1 MRICHTFPTTS
12 EYCCEDIKLIEGYD
26 RVVEGW
32 PKRVYFEIHHR
43 FETRDA
49 EGKPLDVL
57 VSSKLLKQKG
67 LYFQRPASELIFLT
81 EKEHYDEHW
90 NKNNLGKYIMYPD
103 GCKILASK
111 VYEDLGLRF
120 KDPGLPL
127 TAENLNAMYKF
138 RGSVT
143 KKDLS
148 CIIKIPLAKCKKKR
162 ALNGPQRRCVL
173 HVHYN

>member
-1 MRICHTFPTTS
+1 MRPYHNFPTTS

-32 PKRVYFEIHHR
+32 PKKVYFEIHHR

-57 VSSKLLKQKG
+57 VSSKLLKAKG

-90 NKNNLGKYIMYPD
+90 NANNLEKYIMYSD
-103 GCKILASK
+103 SCKILASK

-120 KDPGLPL
+120 KDPELPL
-127 TAENLNAMYKF
+127 TAENLKAMFKF
-138 RGSVT
+138 KRPVFKSDPKCMIT
-143 KKDLS
+143 
-148 CIIKIPLAKCKKKR
+148 IPISKR
-162 ALNGPQRRCVL
+162 KGTPSR
-173 HVHYN
+173 

>member
-1 MRICHTFPTTS
+1 MRLYHNFPTAS

-26 RVVEGW
+26 RMVEGW
-32 PKRVYFEIHHR
+32 RNGVYFEIHHR

-57 VSSKLLKQKG
+57 VSSKLLKAKG

-90 NKNNLGKYIMYPD
+90 NTNQLEKYIMYPD
-103 GCKILASK
+103 GWKMLASK

-120 KDPGLPL
+120 KDPELPL
-127 TAENLNAMYKF
+127 TAEDLKAYFEF
-138 RGSVT
+138 RGSLI
-143 KKDLS
+143 KKDPK
-148 CIIKIPLAKCKKKR
+148 CIVSLDELKRKR
-162 ALNGPQRRCVL
+162 ASSFTPSR
-173 HVHYN
+173 

>member
-1 MRICHTFPTTS
+1 MHRGLDMRKHAYAYYFPTTS

-32 PKRVYFEIHHR
+32 PKHIHFEIHHR

-57 VSSKLLKQKG
+57 VSSKLLKVKG

-90 NKNNLGKYIMYPD
+90 NANNLEKYIIYPD
-103 GCKILASK
+103 GYKIPASK

-120 KDPGLPL
+120 QDPELPP
-127 TAENLNAMYKF
+127 TAANIMAMFKF
-138 RGSVT
+138 RPAI
-143 KKDLS
+143 KHPE
-148 CIIKIPLAKCKKKR
+148 CIITIPVKASSPK
-162 ALNGPQRRCVL
+162 
-173 HVHYN
+173 

>member
-1 MRICHTFPTTS
+1 MRTYHNFPTTS

-32 PKRVYFEIHHR
+32 PKKVYFEIHHR
-43 FETRDA
+43 FETRDV

-57 VSSKLLKQKG
+57 VSSKLLKAKG

-81 EKEHYDEHW
+81 EKDHYDEHW
-90 NKNNLGKYIMYPD
+90 NTNNLEKYIMYPD

-120 KDPGLPL
+120 KDPELPL
-127 TAENLNAMYKF
+127 TAENLKAFFEF
-138 RGSVT
+138 RMSVL
-143 KKDLS
+143 KKDPKDLVPLS
-148 CIIKIPLAKCKKKR
+148 VLKR
-162 ALNGPQRRCVL
+162 KGPRMRPI
-173 HVHYN
+173 

>member
-1 MRICHTFPTTS
+1 MRPYHTFPTTS

-32 PKRVYFEIHHR
+32 PKGVYFEIHHR

-49 EGKPLDVL
+49 EGKPLDTL
-57 VSSKLLKQKG
+57 VSSKLLKAKG

-90 NKNNLGKYIMYPD
+90 NANNLEKYIMYPD
-103 GCKILASK
+103 GYKILASK

-120 KDPGLPL
+120 RDPELPL
-127 TAENLNAMYKF
+127 TAENLEAMYKF
-138 RGSVT
+138 RRSRI
-143 KKDLS
+143 KKDPK
-148 CIIKIPLAKCKKKR
+148 CIVSAAELKR
-162 ALNGPQRRCVL
+162 KGPVLGPRRRCL
-173 HVHYN
+173 TRTI

>member
-1 MRICHTFPTTS
+1 MRPYHNFPTTS

-32 PKRVYFEIHHR
+32 PKKVYFEIHHR

-49 EGKPLDVL
+49 EGKPLDTL
-57 VSSKLLKQKG
+57 VSSKLLKAKG

-90 NKNNLGKYIMYPD
+90 NTNNLEKYIMYPD
-103 GCKILASK
+103 GYKIHASK

-120 KDPGLPL
+120 KNPELPW
-127 TAENLNAMYKF
+127 TAEDLKAYFEF
-138 RGSVT
+138 RGSVL
-143 KKDLS
+143 KKDPKDLVPLS
-148 CIIKIPLAKCKKKR
+148 VLKR
-162 ALNGPQRRCVL
+162 KGTPSW
-173 HVHYN
+173 